1 MSSSNYGILL
11 NIILPLHHMSVS
23 EHDLQLHHLSSP
35 KSPVKSKVE
44 LHMDQFILLS
54 RQLLNSQLKHL
65 RKKDKPILAPKAQFT
80 LDTCILYS
88 NDNMPSHNK
97 IFFQYWTLE
106 LIFFFI
112 SHYACLYIFIFKNT
126 GLRYFCSKFFLTFTQ
141 IFHYPLIS
149 RILQEIEVQLPF
161 WPVLLDAE
169 AHCQEA
175 PYMKLPDVTTQ
186 KYD

>member
-35 KSPVKSKVE
+35 KNPVKSKE

-65 RKKDKPILAPKAQFT
+65 RKKDKPILAPKTQFT

-88 NDNMPSHNK
+88 SDNMPSHNK

-106 LIFFFI
+106 LIFFLFHTMLVCI
-112 SHYACLYIFIFKNT
+112 YLFSKTQAYVIFVQ
-126 GLRYFCSKFFLTFTQ
+126 SFF
-141 IFHYPLIS
+141 
-149 RILQEIEVQLPF
+149 
-161 WPVLLDAE
+161 
-169 AHCQEA
+169 
-175 PYMKLPDVTTQ
+175 
-186 KYD
+186 